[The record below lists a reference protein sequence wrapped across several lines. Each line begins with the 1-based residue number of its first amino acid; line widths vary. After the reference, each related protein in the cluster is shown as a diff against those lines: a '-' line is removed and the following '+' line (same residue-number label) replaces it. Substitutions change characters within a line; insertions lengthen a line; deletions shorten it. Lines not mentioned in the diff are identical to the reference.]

1 MNDSDLYFTAILL
14 LINLA
19 VGIGIGGVMILLIE
33 SGHPVLGII
42 TMMALLVLWII
53 GMIGSII
60 LDDA

>member
-33 SGHPVLGII
+33 SWHPILGII